1 MVTYANQYHV
11 DNVPNGMILFRG
23 GRNYDTEKST
33 FFRDNSKENRKKCLR
48 RLLEMMDFIHRYKV
62 LYLKGADPN
71 SVVATVQ
78 AMALLQHYGDLVG
91 NLTTP
96 MLDVVKDVEVAA
108 SFAFQGD
115 TEAGRHRVVRAL
127 LVPKPGP
134 VDLLETRKTLWTEN
148 NTRDA
153 SFMIQR
159 LGNSE
164 MLLVEL
170 QSLMPPTALR
180 PWNQKGHVLVHEQDL
195 KYFHELRKQHA
206 AGETLDEL
214 MTLKEADGL
223 IGSDGWDA
231 LDYRVVDLRIPND
244 NVTFEE
250 FFEAHPGEEGNT
262 YPACPGLRKEQLYP
276 VGDPMAAI
284 ITEMARG
291 LM

>member
-1 MVTYANQYHV
+1 MTYAQTYRYENS
-11 DNVPNGMILFRG
+11 PNGMVLFRG
-23 GRNYDTEKST
+23 GKNYENS
-33 FFRDNSKENRKKCLR
+33 FFRLNSTTDAKMNLR
-48 RLLEMMDFIHRYKV
+48 RLLKMADLLEADRCMEGAHS
-62 LYLKGADPN
+62 LYPDDPD
-71 SVVATVQ
+71 SIVVTIRV
-78 AMALLQHYGDLVG
+78 MALLQHYGGLVG
-91 NLTTP
+91 NLATP

-115 TEAGRHRVVRAL
+115 TEAGRDRVVRAL

-134 VDLLETRKTLWTEN
+134 VDLLETSKTLWTEK

-206 AGETLDEL
+206 EGKTLDEL

-231 LDYRVVDLRIPND
+231 LDYRVVDLCIPD

-250 FFEAHPGEEGNT
+250 FFDAQPGEEVN
-262 YPACPGLRKEQLYP
+262 PFPGFRKEQLYP
-276 VGDPMAAI
+276 VQDPMANI
-284 ITEMARG
+284 ISDLAKE
-291 LM
+291 LED

>member
-1 MVTYANQYHV
+1 MMTYANQYRV
-11 DNVPNGMILFRG
+11 NNALNGMIIFRG
-23 GRNYDTEKST
+23 GKTYDTEKST
-33 FFRDNSKENRKKCLR
+33 FFRDNSKDQEMKLR
-48 RLLEMMDFIHRYKV
+48 RLLKMTDLLEADRCMQGAHS
-62 LYLKGADPN
+62 LYPDDPD
-71 SVVATVQ
+71 SIVATIRV
-78 AMALLQHYGDLVG
+78 MALLQHYGGLVG
-91 NLTTP
+91 NL
-96 MLDVVKDVEVAA
+96 VKDVEVAA

-115 TEAGRHRVVRAL
+115 TEAGRDRVVRAL

-134 VDLLETRKTLWTEN
+134 VDLLETSKTLWTEK
-148 NTRDA
+148 NTRDV

-170 QSLMPPTALR
+170 QSLMPPPALR

-206 AGETLDEL
+206 ESKTLDEL

-231 LDYRVVDLRIPND
+231 LNYRAVDLRISNG

-250 FFEAHPGEEGNT
+250 FFDAHPGEEGNT

-276 VGDPMAAI
+276 AGDPMAAI
-284 ITEMARG
+284 IVEIAKG
-291 LM
+291 LL